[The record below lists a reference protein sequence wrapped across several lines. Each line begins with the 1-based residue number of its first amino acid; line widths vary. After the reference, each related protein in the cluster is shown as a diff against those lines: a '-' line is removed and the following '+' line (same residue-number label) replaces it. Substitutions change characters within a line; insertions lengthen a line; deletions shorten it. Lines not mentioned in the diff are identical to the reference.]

1 MDLCAAPGGWLQ
13 VAAKYMPM
21 SSTIVG
27 VDLAP
32 IKPIR
37 GCTTFVDDITT
48 QSCRAQLKRV
58 TPDGVQYDVVIHDG
72 APNVGGNFAAES
84 YTQAALTLDSLRL
97 ASEFLREGGW
107 FVTKVFRSTEY
118 HALLYSMQQLFKK
131 VESTKPVAS
140 RGTSAEIY
148 VVCEGYLAPSKI
160 DPRLLDPKHLF
171 ADYEGPKQAIDVL
184 SHQKQKRNRSG
195 YEDGTGALYKECPAE
210 NFILSD
216 KPTELLG
223 AYHCFLMDAS
233 VRPESRAPPLPLSLG
248 RLDGRLGA
256 ATSRG
261 GDADDD
267 HIFSQFVRHFRMK
280 SSFAS
285 FSEASSRRRPAAP
298 PRRLLFAISP
308 VSPRR
313 RLTLPSFPSSLAS
326 QGKKGVVPPKDGFM
340 DLDNHPSTTDEIR
353 ALCSDLGV
361 LGRADFKM
369 LLKWRLAVRKSRGL
383 DGKRKAALRG
393 GVVKHASDDEDDSGA
408 DSGADEDA
416 EGGAEDEDEKL
427 LGEMAELQRGV
438 DARARRD
445 KKKKAKIKAKER
457 MRVALG
463 LQGQDEEGAMG
474 ASEMDLFSLARIKSK
489 GGLDAVQNA
498 AAPGL
503 DATRDSDDDVA
514 EMEGA
519 YDSDDSDAD
528 VDGRDDARL
537 EEELDQMWREYK
549 ARHTKKGA
557 RFTEP
562 SKGRDKRVAIGAGEL
577 GSGSEED
584 DEDDE
589 AAAAMR
595 RAGERAAAEAAAAA
609 GEKNPLLF
617 DPESGAKKKTAG
629 AARDWFANDLFAG
642 DAPAVGSAVAAKNE
656 AKAARRKAAED
667 AARDEDEDSDASG
680 FDEDDDYFAE
690 GEQGD
695 ESEEESEEE
704 EEEEEEDVVEA
715 MRSSRKRRRAKR
727 AGGDSD
733 SDEDD
738 YDALRAAAK
747 EKRIREEEKEA
758 KAAAK
763 TAAKAAA
770 AKKAKRRGVAVD
782 DTYDDDSDSSED
794 DGGAGLEGNDPTGI
808 KASRARRGADNAGF
822 LEAPA
827 EYERGSDSDSDSDSE
842 EEEDPDDLSDGEKA
856 EVLAIGKNMIR
867 KKDRVRRAA
876 REDADTNPPPPLPF
890 VSPVFRPSFRFG
902 FASGCGSGSLSLSLP
917 VLALDDAADE
927 GRLFSQN

>member
-1 MDLCAAPGGWLQ
+1 MGKKAKGKHRLDKFYYLAKEQGFRSRASFKLVQLNRKYDFFSGARACMDLCAAPGGWLQ

-97 ASEFLREGGW
+97 ATEFLREGGW

-148 VVCEGYLAPSKI
+148 VVCAGYLAPAKI
-160 DPRLLDPKHLF
+160 DPRLLDARHLF

-223 AYHCFLMDAS
+223 LYHCFLMDAS
-233 VRPESRAPPLPLSLG
+233 
-248 RLDGRLGA
+248 
-256 ATSRG
+256 
-261 GDADDD
+261 
-267 HIFSQFVRHFRMK
+267 
-280 SSFAS
+280 
-285 FSEASSRRRPAAP
+285 
-298 PRRLLFAISP
+298 
-308 VSPRR
+308 
-313 RLTLPSFPSSLAS
+313 
-326 QGKKGVVPPKDGFM
+326 GKKGVVPPKDGFM

-393 GVVKHASDDEDDSGA
+393 GVVKRASDDEDASDA
-408 DSGADEDA
+408 DEGADEGA

-427 LGEMAELQRGV
+427 LEEMAELQRGV
-438 DARARRD
+438 DARSRRE

-463 LQGQDEEGAMG
+463 LQGQDEEGATG

-503 DATRDSDDDVA
+503 DAARDSDDDIA
-514 EMEGA
+514 EMDARRGA
-519 YDSDDSDAD
+519 YDDSDDSDAD
-528 VDGRDDARL
+528 ADGRDDARL

-557 RFTEP
+557 RFAEP

-584 DEDDE
+584 DEDDA

-617 DPESGAKKKTAG
+617 DPEGGAKKKSAN

-642 DAPAVGSAVAAKNE
+642 DAPAVGSATAAKNE
-656 AKAARRKAAED
+656 AKAAAKKRKAAED
-667 AARDEDEDSDASG
+667 AADDEDEDSDASG
-680 FDEDDDYFAE
+680 FDDDDDYFAE
-690 GEQGD
+690 GEDGGEDDEEDDEDDASDDED
-695 ESEEESEEE
+695 ESASEEAL
-704 EEEEEEDVVEA
+704 V
-715 MRSSRKRRRAKR
+715 SSETRKRRRAKQS
-727 AGGDSD
+727 GGDSD

-827 EYERGSDSDSDSDSE
+827 EYERGSDSDSDSEEE

-876 REDADTNPPPPLPF
+876 RRGKML
-890 VSPVFRPSFRFG
+890 R
-902 FASGCGSGSLSLSLP
+902 
-917 VLALDDAADE
+917 
-927 GRLFSQN
+927 